1 MIDRGTINVIDH
13 GMIYVI
19 DRGMIYVFNCGTI
32 YDHLWYDQC
41 DRSWYD
47 QCDPAR
53 CTPKFIMIDQTNA
66 QGRMVYRSYYSIMI
80 DQTITTKG
88 SYYSIIIIIIFS
100 IFLLCRVNNGDP
112 NCHR

>member
-1 MIDRGTINVIDH
+1 MIDRGTINVIDR

-19 DRGMIYVFNCGTI
+19 DRGMIYVFDCGTI

-53 CTPKFIMIDQTNA
+53 CTPKFRAIFEENDFRWRRFLSKRLQIEPFLKEN
-66 QGRMVYRSYYSIMI
+66 
-80 DQTITTKG
+80 G
-88 SYYSIIIIIIFS
+88 SNQLQI
-100 IFLLCRVNNGDP
+100 
-112 NCHR
+112 

>member
-1 MIDRGTINVIDH
+1 MNRTMTDHIDRTILNHIDRTTINHIDC

-19 DRGMIYVFNCGTI
+19 DRGMI

-53 CTPKFIMIDQTNA
+53 CTPKFRAIFEENDFRWRRFLPKRLQIEPFLKEN
-66 QGRMVYRSYYSIMI
+66 
-80 DQTITTKG
+80 G
-88 SYYSIIIIIIFS
+88 SNQLQI
-100 IFLLCRVNNGDP
+100 
-112 NCHR
+112 